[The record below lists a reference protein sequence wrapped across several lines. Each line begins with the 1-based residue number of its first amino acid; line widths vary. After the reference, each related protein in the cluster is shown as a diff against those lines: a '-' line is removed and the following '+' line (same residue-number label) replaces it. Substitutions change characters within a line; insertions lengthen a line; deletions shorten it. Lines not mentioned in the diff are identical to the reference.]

1 MRHIIRSIGLIAIV
15 LALAACS
22 SVPPTTEQASSAPPT
37 RTPAPPTA
45 TPTKVPPTPTVTLT
59 PTALPT
65 PPAGQAT
72 KGGNMRSEPRVVPE
86 TVIGHICA
94 RDSVA
99 FIAQQTV
106 GKALWYRIRVTER
119 KADCTAK
126 QVAIGT
132 EGWVSSILL
141 SEPSYPIEDYTRATN
156 VTTPTATVPPTAT
169 PKPTAVP

>member
-1 MRHIIRSIGLIAIV
+1 MLQIVRAIGLTAIV
-15 LALAACS
+15 LALVACR
-22 SVPPTTEQASSAPPT
+22 SVPPTTVQAPSATPT

-45 TPTKVPPTPTVTLT
+45 KPTKVPPTPTATLT
-59 PTALPT
+59 PTALPM
-65 PPAGQAT
+65 PPAGQVI
-72 KGGNMRSEPRVVPE
+72 KGGNLRSEPRVVPA
-86 TVIGHICA
+86 TIIGHICIH
-94 RDSVA
+94 DSVA
-99 FIAQQTV
+99 FVAQQTV

-141 SEPSYPIEDYTRATN
+141 SEPSYPIEDYTRAAN

>member
-1 MRHIIRSIGLIAIV
+1 MRYIVRSIGLAAII
-15 LALAACS
+15 LALVACR
-22 SVPPTTEQASSAPPT
+22 SVPPTTVQAPSATPT

-45 TPTKVPPTPTVTLT
+45 KPTKVPPTPTATLT

-65 PPAGQAT
+65 PPAGQVT
-72 KGGNMRSEPRVVPE
+72 KGGNLRSEPRVVPA
-86 TVIGHICA
+86 TIMGQVCLH
-94 RDSVA
+94 DSVA

-126 QVAIGT
+126 QVAVGA

-141 SEPSYPIEDYTRATN
+141 SEPSYPIEEYTRAVN
-156 VTTPTATVPPTAT
+156 VTTPTATAPTGT
-169 PKPTAVP
+169 PKPTAAP